1 MDATAIAERVNELA
15 TRIAQERGLEV
26 VHTEFVSGPRTPVLR
41 VYIDKPGGVN
51 HEDCAA
57 VSLHL
62 GTVLDVE
69 DFIQTAYA
77 LEISSPGLERELY
90 NLGDYER
97 FAGSLAKLK
106 TDTPLGG
113 QRNFRGRIAG
123 VNENRVI
130 FQDRTKGLVEIPFA
144 MIAKARL
151 EIDLQE
157 ELRRK

>member
-1 MDATAIAERVNELA
+1 
-15 TRIAQERGLEV
+15 
-26 VHTEFVSGPRTPVLR
+26 
-41 VYIDKPGGVN
+41 
-51 HEDCAA
+51 
-57 VSLHL
+57 
-62 GTVLDVE
+62 VLDVE

-90 NLGDYER
+90 KLGDYER